1 MTVALTCRLRRLLW
15 LDGRVNLDS
24 SNAPISTLQL
34 YYSTPVVLSANT
46 FTNFNSLTY
55 LSLRDASSMEDHAL
69 AGLPSLF
76 ELVLTGSLT
85 SVAAAVQG
93 VSTLTKICPEGNL
106 VIQTSRITS
115 ISSNAFAALTSLTS
129 LTLNSNPI
137 TSIHADAFAGIT
149 RLQALSLQNTPLTTL
164 PPGLL
169 YGLSSL
175 NVANFVSNN
184 FSFGGNT
191 VAPPSTFGNV
201 GNPQTFMAS
210 ASSDS
215 ASVASITS
223 VSYMKIANSVAS
235 AVSVSTNSIASAESV
250 ASVKSAASVSVS
262 SASIQSSISA
272 KSAVSARSIA
282 SIKSVTTAQPVTSAA
297 TDISAGS
304 GSVASATS
312 SLSTMSVS
320 ATRNVAASNAPTGD
334 DESLSV
340 LPIIVGALGGVLLL
354 ALIAIGILIRRHRAS
369 RPTNQPASQ
378 DLHVKLN
385 NPVYDQKPSTDS
397 LWYSGVVTPS
407 SNDAS
412 TGSVYETIPPVDKT
426 YAELSLASGT
436 SPRPFTRVDVVYA
449 EPLVTPTNTND

>member
-1 MTVALTCRLRRLLW
+1 M
-15 LDGRVNLDS
+15 
-24 SNAPISTLQL
+24 Q
-34 YYSTPVVLSANT
+34 
-46 FTNFNSLTY
+46 
-55 LSLRDASSMEDHAL
+55 
-69 AGLPSLF
+69 
-76 ELVLTGSLT
+76 
-85 SVAAAVQG
+85 
-93 VSTLTKICPEGNL
+93 
-106 VIQTSRITS
+106 
-115 ISSNAFAALTSLTS
+115 
-129 LTLNSNPI
+129 
-137 TSIHADAFAGIT
+137 
-149 RLQALSLQNTPLTTL
+149 
-164 PPGLL
+164 
-169 YGLSSL
+169 
-175 NVANFVSNN
+175 
-184 FSFGGNT
+184 
-191 VAPPSTFGNV
+191 STFCLS
-201 GNPQTFMAS
+201 PEAFMAS

-436 SPRPFTRVDVVYA
+436 STRPFTRVDVVYA